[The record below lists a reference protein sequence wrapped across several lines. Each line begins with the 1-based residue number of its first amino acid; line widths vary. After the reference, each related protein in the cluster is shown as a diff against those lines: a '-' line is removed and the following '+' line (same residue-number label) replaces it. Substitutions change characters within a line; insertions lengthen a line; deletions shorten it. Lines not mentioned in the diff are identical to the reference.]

1 MWVFPDSFDPK
12 RIHDGCMAIQ
22 MTETMNASATAVR
35 VTRKGWHDDPRGD
48 HKLRYHDGDTWTEH
62 TTHFGPVPC
71 HGCR

>member
-1 MWVFPDSFDPK
+1 MATHTTE
-12 RIHDGCMAIQ
+12 IH
-22 MTETMNASATAVR
+22 MTETHMTEAGGTTATAVR
-35 VTRKGWHDDPRGD
+35 VTRKGWHDDPRGE